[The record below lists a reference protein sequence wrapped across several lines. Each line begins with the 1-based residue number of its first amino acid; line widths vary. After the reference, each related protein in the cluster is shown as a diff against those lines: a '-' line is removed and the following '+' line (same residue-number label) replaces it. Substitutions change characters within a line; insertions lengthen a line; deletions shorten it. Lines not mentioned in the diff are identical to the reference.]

1 MSESDRNDLE
11 ARVRRLERLVES
23 LLPHEPPAVA
33 EPPVTPPRPA
43 PTASAAQERP
53 VSRDTAIPADVYH
66 RPVAVD
72 ATVLAERS
80 EQWLGR
86 VGIGFVVLALAF
98 LLKLSFDRGWITPTL
113 RLAFGFGAG
122 IVLLAVGLRLETSR
136 RRLAQTLMGGG
147 VAVLYL
153 VGFAG
158 FQVYHLLPF
167 WVSLPLMTATTVLAI
182 VLGDRQSVPVLSV
195 IGVSGGFATPFLL
208 DTGSGNVGALA
219 IYASIVLLG
228 GGAVQLHKGWLTLL
242 GILVVEGA
250 LTLAAMVSAPNAA
263 DSLAPFAAPVIYW
276 LVCVAS
282 PIGRPRLLG
291 VAPGSRDHDIALW
304 VNRAAALVGTATTVL
319 LFTALLGL
327 ERTGAGTLLLA
338 FGAIGAIAALRLRGI
353 RLSQW
358 PAAEASTLCVAVGI
372 GLVAGTWTAMLLI
385 MMESAVLLF
394 LVRRGAPASFRYLGH
409 ALAVGVAVLFV
420 TGAETAPPDAFL
432 GLREGALARL
442 AALAMALVAASWAE
456 REAQAYYR
464 GAAYLGLLV
473 WLLSELAIKANGA
486 ALVSVTWSLQGAS
499 ALLYSV
505 KTGSRT
511 LQIGG
516 LATLGLVA
524 AKLLLFDLAQLD
536 PVLRIVLFMGFGAAL
551 LALGYWVNRPGAST
565 SAEPE
570 G

>member
-23 LLPHEPPAVA
+23 LLPQEPLTVDEPLVTRPGPAQ
-33 EPPVTPPRPA
+33 
-43 PTASAAQERP
+43 TASAPHERP
-53 VSRDTAIPADVYH
+53 ASHEPALPADVYR

-72 ATVLAERS
+72 TTALAEHS

-122 IVLLAVGLRLETSR
+122 IALLAVGLRLEASR

-158 FQVYHLLPF
+158 FQLYHLLPF
-167 WVSLPLMTATTVLAI
+167 WVSLTLMTATTVLAI
-182 VLGDRQSVPVLSV
+182 VLGDRQSVAVLSV

-263 DSLAPFAAPVIYW
+263 DSTAPFVAPVIYW

-282 PIGRPRLLG
+282 PIGRPRVPRL
-291 VAPGSRDHDIALW
+291 APGAWNHDIALW
-304 VNRAAALVGTATTVL
+304 VNRAAALVGTAATVL

-338 FGAIGAIAALRLRGI
+338 FGVIGALAALGLRGI
-353 RLSQW
+353 QLSQW
-358 PAAEASTLCVAVGI
+358 PAAEVSTLCVAVGI
-372 GLVAGTWTAMLLI
+372 GLLAGTWTAMLLI
-385 MMESAVLLF
+385 MIESAALLF
-394 LVRRGAPASFRYLGH
+394 LVRRDAPASFRFLGH
-409 ALAVGVAVLFV
+409 ALAIWVAVLFV
-420 TGAETAPPDAFL
+420 VGAETAPGAAFL

-442 AALAMALVAASWAE
+442 AVLAVALVAASWAE
-456 REAQAYYR
+456 GEARAYQ
-464 GAAYLGLLV
+464 GAAYVGLLV

-505 KTGSRT
+505 KSGSRT

-516 LATLGLVA
+516 LATLALVA

-536 PVLRIVLFMGFGAAL
+536 PVVRIILFMGFGAAL
-551 LALGYWVNRPGAST
+551 LALGYWVNRPRASA
-565 SAEPE
+565 SADPE